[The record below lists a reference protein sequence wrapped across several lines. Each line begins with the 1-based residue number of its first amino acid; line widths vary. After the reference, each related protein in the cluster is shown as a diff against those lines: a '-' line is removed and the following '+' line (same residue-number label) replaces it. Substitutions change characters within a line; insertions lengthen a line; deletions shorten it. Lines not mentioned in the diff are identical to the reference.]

1 MPSAYDYAGSTALVT
16 GASSGIGLELAR
28 LLARRGVRRLILVAR
43 SGDKLDA
50 LAAELRAEHGP
61 AAMTVL
67 ALPADLSDPNAPAQ
81 IKAATDAHNL
91 VVDLLVNNAG
101 FGSYGVFDER
111 PPERETQM
119 VDLNVRAVV
128 DLTRLFLPGIV
139 ARGRGGVLNVSST
152 AAFQPVPFMAT
163 YGATKAFVL
172 SFSEALWAENR
183 SRAGKDIRVVCL
195 CPGGTDTAFD
205 FGSSQARGQ
214 FEKMPQAT
222 PQDVA
227 RAGQDALDKNASFVA
242 PGAANYAGTLL
253 PRLAPRALIARTTA
267 RLFRPETANGYDKKS
282 AAPAVIAGAALA
294 LLAGAALLLAHR
306 RKE

>member
-1 MPSAYDYAGSTALVT
+1 MPPAYDYAGSTALVT
-16 GASSGIGLELAR
+16 GASSGIGLEIAR
-28 LLARRGVRRLILVAR
+28 QLARRGVRRLILVAR
-43 SGDKLDA
+43 SQDKLDA

-61 AAMTVL
+61 AITVL
-67 ALPADLSDPNAPAQ
+67 VVPADLSDADAPGQ
-81 IKAATDAHNL
+81 IKAATDAQNL
-91 VVDLLVNNAG
+91 IVDLLVNNAG

-111 PPERETQM
+111 PPEREAQM

-139 ARGRGGVLNVSST
+139 LRGRGGVLNVSST

-183 SRAGKDIRVVCL
+183 SRDGKDIRIVCL
-195 CPGGTDTAFD
+195 CPGGTDTPFD

-214 FEKMPQAT
+214 FDKMPQAT

-227 RAGQDALDKNASFVA
+227 RAGLDALDKNASFVA

-267 RLFRPETANGYDKKS
+267 RLFRPETIDGDKKS
-282 AAPAVIAGAALA
+282 AAPAVVAGAALA
-294 LLAGAALLLAHR
+294 LLAGTALLLAHR

>member
-1 MPSAYDYAGSTALVT
+1 MYK
-16 GASSGIGLELAR
+16 R
-28 LLARRGVRRLILVAR
+28 
-43 SGDKLDA
+43 
-50 LAAELRAEHGP
+50 
-61 AAMTVL
+61 
-67 ALPADLSDPNAPAQ
+67 Q
-81 IKAATDAHNL
+81 
-91 VVDLLVNNAG
+91 
-101 FGSYGVFDER
+101 
-111 PPERETQM
+111 
-119 VDLNVRAVV
+119 VV

-183 SRAGKDIRVVCL
+183 SRDNKDIRIVCL

-205 FGSSQARGQ
+205 FGSAQARGQ

-227 RAGQDALDKNASFVA
+227 RAGLDALDKNASFVA
-242 PGAANYAGTLL
+242 PGVVNYAGTLL

-267 RLFRPETANGYDKKS
+267 RLFRPETVDGDKKS
-282 AAPAVIAGAALA
+282 AAPVIAGAALA
-294 LLAGAALLLAHR
+294 LLAGAALLLARR
-306 RKE
+306 RKDV